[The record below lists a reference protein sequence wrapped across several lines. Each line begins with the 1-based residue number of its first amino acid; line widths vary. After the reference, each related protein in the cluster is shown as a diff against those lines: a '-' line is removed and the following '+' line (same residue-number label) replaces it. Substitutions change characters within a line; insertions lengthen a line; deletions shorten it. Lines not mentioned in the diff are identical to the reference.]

1 MVHGLLVFSKP
12 VCMREMT
19 KSYSMVS
26 CMVSCFKAYDRM
38 IDRREMFF
46 SACFASV
53 SKFMMDLFF

>member
-1 MVHGLLVFSKP
+1 MVYLFFKA
-12 VCMREMT
+12 CMYERND
-19 KSYSMVS
+19 KSYSMAS
-26 CMVSCFKAYDRM
+26 CMVSCFKAYDKM